1 MSLLLAGLAVF
12 LVSHSVGIAA
22 PDWRAR
28 QVARLGERPWKLGY
42 SVVSLVALVMIIWGY
57 GAARAEPTLVWMP
70 PAWTR
75 HVTALL
81 TVIGFVLI
89 AAAYVPGTRIKA
101 AIGHPMTAGVALWA
115 LGHLLG
121 NGRLAGVALF
131 GTLFLWA
138 AVTFAVRR
146 ARDRA
151 AGIGYPPG
159 RGRQDAIV
167 FIAGVVFSIVF
178 AVALHGPLIGVRPF
192 ALV

>member
-1 MSLLLAGLAVF
+1 MALLLAGLVVF
-12 LVSHSVGIAA
+12 LASHSVGIVA
-22 PDWRAR
+22 PDWRTR
-28 QVARLGERPWKLGY
+28 QVARLGERPWKLAY
-42 SVVSLVALVMIIWGY
+42 SVVSLVALAMIVWGY

-75 HVTALL
+75 HVAALL

-101 AIGHPMTAGVALWA
+101 AIGHPMTAGVGLWA

-121 NGRLAGVALF
+121 NGTLAGVALF
-131 GTLFLWA
+131 GTLFVWA
-138 AVTFAVRR
+138 AATLAVRR

-151 AGIGYPPG
+151 AGTRYPPG
-159 RGRQDAIV
+159 RGRQDVIAV
-167 FIAGVVFSIVF
+167 VAGVLFSIVF

>member
-1 MSLLLAGLAVF
+1 MSLLIPGLVVF

-28 QVARLGERPWKLGY
+28 QVARLGERPWKLAY

-81 TVIGFVLI
+81 TVVGFVLI

-101 AIGHPMTAGVALWA
+101 AIGHPMTAGVGLWA

-121 NGRLAGVALF
+121 NGRLSGILLF
-131 GTLFLWA
+131 GTLLLWA
-138 AVTFAVRR
+138 AVTLGVRR
-146 ARDRA
+146 ARDGA
-151 AGIGYPPG
+151 AGTRYPPG
-159 RGRQDAIV
+159 RGRQDLIAIV
-167 FIAGVVFSIVF
+167 AGVLFSIVF
-178 AVALHGPLIGVRPF
+178 ALGLHGPLIGVRPF